1 MNFNP
6 DINSDEITK
15 KCNIKTSRNTDK
27 NYIKILNAEDS
38 EKVGTSKNS
47 KKKIISVQ
55 IRYQRKEN

>member
-1 MNFNP
+1 LNFNP

-15 KCNIKTSRNTDK
+15 KCIIKTSRNTDK

-47 KKKIISVQ
+47 KKK
-55 IRYQRKEN
+55 